1 MNREWTGGVG
11 ALPDQHRAQFEDPEV
26 ARPRYLVEQAEHR
39 WKRRLA
45 RQVTRGHAFAQ
56 GAHLRSETDQGVRF
70 VENHIP
76 VFPQRFEQA
85 IASRPVE
92 SRPFRELHDVRRAAR
107 IELADQRQSTGK
119 RPDITVHGPSEHV
132 RGANISQAPIESKLE
147 VRKSL
152 ARTSRKGRRKEVTM
166 VHSSFHLPAAI
177 CMALAISAAPAAAQ
191 TAGGTANLSGGKV
204 KVGVLTDIAGPT
216 AMANGKGSGIA
227 AELAAEDFGAGLNGG
242 VISADHGGK
251 PHKGSRIAPPGWGAD
266 GGART
271 AGLHGTP

>member
-1 MNREWTGGVG
+1 MNREWTEGVG

-39 WKRRLA
+39 WKRRVA

-132 RGANISQAPIESKLE
+132 RSANISQTPIESKLE
-147 VRKSL
+147 VRQSI
-152 ARTSRKGRRKEVTM
+152 ARTSRTGRRREVTM

-191 TAGGTANLSGGKV
+191 TAGGTANLSGGQV
-204 KVGVLTDIAGPT
+204 KVGVLTYISGPT
-216 AMANGKGSGIA
+216 AKANGQGSASATG
-227 AELAAEDFGAGLNGG
+227 LAAEDFGAGLNVE

-251 PHKGSRIAPPGWGAD
+251 PDIRSPIAAPFFGAD
-266 GGART
+266 G
-271 AGLHGTP
+271 LHVTS